1 MFNGDMQQAPTLTN
15 WLHLLTLGVIWGG
28 TFMFISIALR
38 DYGPITVAC
47 ARTTLGA
54 LSLLILMRIFGAKP
68 PTREAIPSL
77 IKIGLFSTA
86 IPFML
91 LSWGLTHVPSSFAGI
106 SMASVPLFVLP
117 LAHIFSDEPMDTRGV
132 IGMLMGFIGIVVL
145 IGPTALNI
153 GQGVVLFGQIA
164 CFGAA
169 LCYAI
174 SSINSRNCPPTDPMT
189 IGAVSLMVGA
199 VVMVPLMLYFEGI
212 PKVESPGP
220 TVAIILLGLLPTAFA
235 TYLRILIIRSAGS
248 VFMTLV
254 NFQVPLWS
262 VFFGAILLAEPV
274 PSSLFAA
281 LVLIL
286 SGLVISQFS
295 NLKRIF
301 NRL

>member
-1 MFNGDMQQAPTLTN
+1 MQQAPTLTN
-15 WLHLLTLGVIWGG
+15 WLHLLTLGIIWGG

-54 LSLLILMRIFGAKP
+54 VSLLVLMRFSGAKGP
-68 PTREAIPSL
+68 SKEAIPAL

-91 LSWGLTHVPSSFAGI
+91 LSWGLTHVPSSLAGI

-117 LAHIFSDEPMDTRGV
+117 LAHVFSDEPMKVSGV
-132 IGMLMGFIGIVVL
+132 AGMVTGFIGIVVL
-145 IGPTALNI
+145 IGPSALSL
-153 GQGVVLFGQIA
+153 GQGVEFLGQLA

-174 SSINSRNCPPTDPMT
+174 SSINSRNCPPTDPLT
-189 IGAVSLMVGA
+189 ISAVSLLVGA
-199 VVMVPLMLYFEGI
+199 VVLVPLMLAFEGI
-212 PKVESPGP
+212 PTIQSPMP
-220 TVAIILLGLLPTAFA
+220 TIAIILLGLLPTAFA

-262 VFFGAILLAEPV
+262 VFFGAVLLFEPV

-286 SGLVISQFS
+286 SGLVIAQFS
-295 NLKRIF
+295 NLRRIL

>member
-1 MFNGDMQQAPTLTN
+1 MRPAPTLTN
-15 WLHLLTLGVIWGG
+15 WIHLLTLGIIWGG
-28 TFMFISIALR
+28 TFMFISVALR

-54 LSLLILMRIFGAKP
+54 VSLLILMRLFGAKRP
-68 PTREAIPSL
+68 SREAMPAL

-86 IPFML
+86 FPFML
-91 LSWGLTHVPSSFAGI
+91 LSWGITMVPSSFAGI

-117 LAHIFSDEPMDTRGV
+117 LAHFFADEPLELKGV
-132 IGMLMGFIGIVVL
+132 IGMVTGFVGIVIL
-145 IGPTALNI
+145 IGPSALQL
-153 GQGVVLFGQIA
+153 GQGIVLLGQVA
-164 CFGAA
+164 CFAAA

-174 SSINSRNCPPTDPMT
+174 SSVNSRNCPPTDPLT
-189 IGAVSLMVGA
+189 ISAVSLLVGA
-199 VVMVPLMLYFEGI
+199 VVLVPLMLIFEGVPEI
-212 PKVESPGP
+212 KAPAP
-220 TVAIILLGLLPTAFA
+220 TVSIILLGLVPTAFA

-262 VFFGAILLAEPV
+262 VVFGAVLLSEPT

-281 LVLIL
+281 MVLIL